1 MRGPAAFSR
10 RLRRLAA
17 CAAGVLACA
26 ASGSQAASAAPAHSL
41 RLGALT
47 LHPCADGAAG
57 WCGSLRRPLD
67 PAHPAGT
74 SIAIGLRWL
83 AAARP
88 QAGAA
93 PLVAVEGGPGY
104 PSTGSQVE
112 YTGIYGPLLRTRDLL
127 LVDNRG
133 TGTSGLIDCRRLQG
147 YTGVTSSAA
156 FAKVVA
162 GCAAQIDRR
171 YPRAAHASGL
181 FSTALAANDLAAVIR
196 ALAIGKVDLYGD
208 SYGTWFTQ
216 SFMARHAGLLHSVIL
231 DSAYPVR
238 NLDPWY
244 GSSGV
249 TARNAMDAVCARDA
263 ACAAAAPGSA
273 SARIAELL
281 GVLRRAPLTGPTRD
295 ADGSRVQARVD
306 VRALVDMVQDAGSD
320 PVVYRELDASVRAAL
335 AGDRAPLL
343 RLAAQSQTYDHG
355 TSTAGYFSDGL
366 YMAVA
371 CADYPQLF
379 SMRSTPAQRR
389 RQFAA
394 RVPTA
399 PAADFAP
406 FSVSEWLSVS
416 AYTQPYRPCLDWPSP
431 VRRLPVVPA
440 KAVPLPAS
448 VPLLV
453 LGGDLDSLTPLS
465 DAREF
470 APALGRDVR
479 VVTLPNTVHVTSE
492 GDTMLVAGASC
503 ARRIIRAFVR
513 APGRLATLDTRCA
526 AAIPPLHTPGAYP
539 LRLSL
544 APAAT
549 LSSGG
554 DPGIAARRAVT
565 VAAGALA
572 DATVRRFYSGVAH
585 GPGLRGGGFTTTGER
600 VIRFTLHRVQFVG
613 DAGVD
618 GTASWAPATGAVTG
632 DLTVRRSTGSPV
644 RVRLHWRQADAVA
657 VARVGTA
664 TLTLPTP

>member
-1 MRGPAAFSR
+1 MIV
-10 RLRRLAA
+10 LRRLVGGAA
-17 CAAGVLACA
+17 ALVACTALGAPAAG
-26 ASGSQAASAAPAHSL
+26 AAPAPSL
-41 RLGALT
+41 RLGTLT
-47 LHPCADGAAG
+47 LRPCGDGAAG
-57 WCGSLRRPLD
+57 RCGSLRRPLD
-67 PAHPAGT
+67 PALPAGPG
-74 SIAIGLRWL
+74 IAIGLRWL
-83 AAARP
+83 AAAYP

-112 YTGIYGPLLRTRDLL
+112 YTGIYGPLLRTRNLL

-133 TGTSGLIDCRRLQG
+133 TGTSGLIGCRRLQG

-171 YPRAAHASGL
+171 HPGAAHASGL
-181 FSTALAANDLAAVIR
+181 FSTALAADDLAAVIR

-208 SYGTWFTQ
+208 SYGTWFSQ
-216 SFMARHAGLLHSVIL
+216 SFMARHADLLHSVIL

-238 NLDPWY
+238 GLDPWY

-249 TARNAMDAVCARDA
+249 TARTAMDAVCARDA

-273 SARIAELL
+273 GDRIAQLL
-281 GVLRRAPLTGPTRD
+281 GDLRRGPLAGPTRD
-295 ADGSRVQARVD
+295 ADGSRMQARVD

-320 PVVYRELDASVRAAL
+320 PVIYRELDASVRAAL

-343 RLAAQSQTYDHG
+343 RLAAQSHTFDHG
-355 TSTAGYFSDGL
+355 ISPAGYFSDGL

-394 RVPTA
+394 RVPSA

-406 FSVSEWLSVS
+406 FSVGEWLSVS
-416 AYTQPYRPCLDWPSP
+416 AYTQPYRPCLDWPAP
-431 VRRLPVVPA
+431 APHVPVVPA
-440 KAVPLPAS
+440 KAAPLPAS
-448 VPLLV
+448 IPVLV

-470 APALGRDVR
+470 APALGRTVR

-492 GDTMLVAGASC
+492 GDTMLVAGAAC
-503 ARRIIRAFVR
+503 ARRIIRGFVR
-513 APGRLATLDTRCA
+513 APHRLASLDTACA
-526 AAIPPLHTPGAYP
+526 AAIPPLHTPGAFP
-539 LRLSL
+539 LRISSE
-544 APAAT
+544 PAAT
-549 LSSGG
+549 LSSGA
-554 DPGIAARRAVT
+554 DPGLAARRAAT

-572 DATVRRFYSGVAH
+572 DATVRRFYSGVAR

-600 VIRFTLHRVQFVG
+600 VIRFRLRRVQFVG

-618 GTASWAPATGAVTG
+618 GSATWTPATGVVAG
-632 DLTVRRSTGSPV
+632 DLTVRPASGPAV
-644 RVRLHWRQADAVA
+644 RVRLRWAQADAAA
-657 VARVGTA
+657 VARIGTA